1 MNGLVKDY
9 TVPVDKFPRLSDSA
23 TFAEAVLALDKAQE
37 EFASG
42 KREQRIMLVFDN
54 DNKIVGKLSPLDVV
68 RGLEPDFD
76 KLVDAQASSFISSGY
91 VIDAMKDHALLWS
104 TPLDD
109 LCSSAGKIKV
119 RDFIR
124 KPSASQII
132 EAGETLNLAF
142 HRFVLFRHDS
152 LFVMDGQKLVG
163 LLRFSDVY
171 REIARRIK
179 EVCGV

>member
-54 DNKIVGKLSPLDVV
+54 ANKIVGKLSPLDVV

-76 KLVDAQASSFISSGY
+76 KLVDAQASSFVSSGY
-91 VIDAMKDHALLWS
+91 VIDSMKNQALLWS

-109 LCSSAGKIKV
+109 LCSTAKNITVK
-119 RDFIR
+119 DFIR
-124 KPSASQII
+124 KPAPSQVI
-132 EAGETLNLAF
+132 EAGETLNIAF

-179 EVCGV
+179 DVCGV

>member
-9 TVPVDKFPRLSDSA
+9 TVPVDKFPRLSESA

-54 DNKIVGKLSPLDVV
+54 ANKIVGKLSPLDVV

-76 KLVDAQASSFISSGY
+76 KLVDAQASSFVSSGY
-91 VIDAMKDHALLWS
+91 VIDSMKNQALLWS

-109 LCSSAGKIKV
+109 LCSTAKNIKV
-119 RDFIR
+119 KDFIR
-124 KPSASQII
+124 KPAPSQVI
-132 EAGETLNLAF
+132 EAGETLNIAF

-179 EVCGV
+179 DVCGV

>member
-9 TVPVDKFPRLSDSA
+9 TVPVGKFPRLSESA
-23 TFAEAVLALDKAQE
+23 TFAEAVLALEKAQE

-54 DNKIVGKLSPLDVV
+54 ANKIVGKLSPLDVV

-76 KLVDAQASSFISSGY
+76 KLVDAQASSFVSSGY
-91 VIDAMKDHALLWS
+91 VIDAMKSQSLLWS

-109 LCSSAGKIKV
+109 LCSTAKNIKV
-119 RDFIR
+119 KDFIR
-124 KPSASQII
+124 KPAPSQVI
-132 EAGETLNLAF
+132 EAGESLNIAF

-152 LFVMDGQKLVG
+152 LFVMDNQKLVG

-171 REIARRIK
+171 REITRRIK
-179 EVCGV
+179 DVCGA

>member
-54 DNKIVGKLSPLDVV
+54 ANKIVGKLSPLDVV

-76 KLVDAQASSFISSGY
+76 KLVDAQASSFVSSGY
-91 VIDAMKDHALLWS
+91 VIDSMKSQALLWS

-109 LCSSAGKIKV
+109 LCSTAKNIKV
-119 RDFIR
+119 KDFIR
-124 KPSASQII
+124 KPSASQVI
-132 EAGETLNLAF
+132 EAGETLNIAF

-152 LFVMDGQKLVG
+152 LFVMDDHRLVG

-179 EVCGV
+179 DVCGV